1 MDSCFL
7 RKDIFWLYICFL
19 TPEVGYQKTYL
30 GKKSKESGLVIHVQ
44 VERIMANHFK
54 VKDGFKFDTIYVKTI
69 KIEPKPLSTAVRRR
83 LKSLLEEKLEKMYDR
98 KFLLVFDGMETLYS
112 NEEFPFQTQEG
123 IVVNYGDP
131 NRFDHDL
138 IIYFEC
144 CRHRSNLDCV
154 ELIK

>member
-1 MDSCFL
+1 MV
-7 RKDIFWLYICFL
+7 YCFL
-19 TPEVGYQKTYL
+19 TYEVGYEKTYL
-30 GKKSKESGLVIHVQ
+30 GKKSKESGIVMHVQ

-98 KFLLVFDGMETLYS
+98 KFLLVFDGVETLYS

-123 IVVNYGDP
+123 IVVSYGDP

-138 IIYFEC
+138 IIY
-144 CRHRSNLDCV
+144 
-154 ELIK
+154 